1 MSDRKH
7 REERECAQLA
17 REEEERAAAVLAHR
31 KRWIAAGGGLV
42 LAGLILFA
50 VVQWMLQPLPTDVN
64 GHLTNVREMSFVEG
78 AQDFGG
84 ISPVCGCKHPSL
96 DSWRGVEFAGR
107 QASLHLRGGY
117 RAQWLISAAEPRAIS
132 LTGEE
137 TVVRATAYRLPAH
150 SFDPLTFARVR
161 THGRGRASSTNV
173 RAPKFSIVTRGEL
186 KVAMTGPIPIGA
198 WIPFPD
204 SSVRLTT
211 TRSPFPEEP
220 GRPRL
225 VEHYPPQVGY
235 WPDRGGTPHPKN
247 PQIYPLGDFLGPNLV
262 LWTDDPDARVV
273 GTSFGK
279 PAGTRTVTAVVI
291 SRAIFST
298 RVGVTP
304 IGDSAVAGLE
314 QVSLHE
320 PDGMAEYGFDS
331 SGQGGT
337 VALTVDQPLAPA
349 DYQRVQRLVSEDPKK
364 WVLADINPEFGGR
377 PDAEYDVL
385 QEQRYPP
392 LPHHAGFNVF
402 GPLKQVTF
410 HDVNGDLTV
419 GDGHVD
425 LSGGGNLE
433 INEVEVFRNSDDEQ
447 LISSPLSTDRKSAEL
462 DFGAHGTVIV
472 NGTVQKTVESQFAT
486 PMRAVAAILTLIGA
500 IVGLLK
506 ALRRPRGTT

>member
-1 MSDRKH
+1 MK
-7 REERECAQLA
+7 RECAQLA
-17 REEEERAAAVLAHR
+17 REEEERAAAVLVHR
-31 KRWIAAGGGLV
+31 KRWIATGGGLV
-42 LAGLILFA
+42 VAGFILFA

-78 AQDFGG
+78 TQDFGG

-107 QASLHLRGGY
+107 RASLHLQGGY

-137 TVVRATAYRLPAH
+137 TVVRATAYRLPGDRFH
-150 SFDPLTFARVR
+150 PLTFARAR
-161 THGRGRASSTNV
+161 TDSRGHAFSTTV

-211 TRSPFPEEP
+211 TQSPFPEEP

-225 VEHYPPQVGY
+225 IEDYPPQVGY
-235 WPDRGGTPHPKN
+235 WSDRGGTAHPKN

-262 LWTDDPDARVV
+262 LWTDDPNARVV

-279 PAGTRTVTAVVI
+279 PAGPGTVTAVVI
-291 SRAIFST
+291 SRTIFST

-304 IGDSAVAGLE
+304 IGDGSVAGLE
-314 QVSLHE
+314 QASLHE
-320 PDGMAEYGFDS
+320 PGGLAEYGFDS

-337 VALTVDQPLAPA
+337 VTLTVDQPLAPA
-349 DYQRVQRLVSEDPKK
+349 DYQRVQHLVSEDPKK
-364 WVLADINPEFGGR
+364 WVLADLNPEFGGR
-377 PDAEYDVL
+377 PNAEYDVL

-392 LPHHAGFNVF
+392 LPDHAGFNVF
-402 GPLKQVTF
+402 GPLQRVTF
-410 HDVNGDLTV
+410 HNVSGDLTV
-419 GDGHVD
+419 GDDHVD

-433 INEVEVFRNSDDEQ
+433 LNEVEVFRNSDDEQ
-447 LISSPLSTDRKSAEL
+447 LISSPLSTSRESAEL
-462 DFGAHGTVIV
+462 DFGAHGTVSV
-472 NGTVQKTVESQFAT
+472 NGTAQKTVESQYAT
-486 PMRAVAAILTLIGA
+486 PMRVAAAILTLIGA

-506 ALRRPRGTT
+506 TLRRPRETT